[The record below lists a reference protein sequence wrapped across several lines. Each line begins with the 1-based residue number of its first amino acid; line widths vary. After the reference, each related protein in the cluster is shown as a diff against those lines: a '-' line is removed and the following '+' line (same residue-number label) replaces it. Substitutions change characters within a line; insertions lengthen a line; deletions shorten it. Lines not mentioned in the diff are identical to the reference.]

1 MKRIPGII
9 LMILF
14 VTATAYAD
22 FFPVELG
29 WGRKDLD
36 EINAAYEFEED
47 MGGKTVYRIYSP
59 LPDKDLKNFW
69 VVMSGREGATQLV
82 AATGN
87 YRCDGDG
94 IALKEYYEKYKNEL
108 IDEYGDPTE
117 EGTIVDGDFLTGTPE
132 TGSDFFASMFW
143 SGYEDSD
150 FLEKQYNADRALF
163 SVWYTRKGGIMLQ
176 AKAESPTQWRI
187 SIERAKF

>member
-1 MKRIPGII
+1 M
-9 LMILF
+9 
-14 VTATAYAD
+14 
-22 FFPVELG
+22 
-29 WGRKDLD
+29 
-36 EINAAYEFEED
+36 
-47 MGGKTVYRIYSP
+47 
-59 LPDKDLKNFW
+59 
-69 VVMSGREGATQLV
+69 
-82 AATGN
+82 
-87 YRCDGDG
+87 
-94 IALKEYYEKYKNEL
+94 